1 MNLSN
6 ENRLLLLCAQAKVT
20 DDKLDQVKHL
30 LSLPL
35 NWNKILEAAFSQAIA
50 PLLYNSLKGI
60 QEEQYIPHEVMDK
73 LKKAYHENIARN
85 MYLYAELLR
94 ILRVFNDKGVRV
106 IILKGATLAKF
117 IYRDIGLRSMSDID
131 LLVKKEDL
139 SCAKEIMS
147 DLNYVPKN
155 HVTSDEWFEKNH
167 YHLPTY
173 INRDGSLMVE
183 IHWHITGKSFD
194 LNIKKWFKR
203 AKYTKLDGCPV
214 LIPAPEDMIIHLCL
228 HLYNHGY
235 DSKMILRELCDISE
249 TLNHYREEIDWLLF
263 QNEIDDYSLYRP
275 VYSVLHLLKK
285 FHDNVDIPLQT
296 QCIESSHINLKLLRI
311 LEKRMFI
318 DDGIFSAI
326 PGGLIKSLA
335 VNKISEKLRLLFP
348 IVFPPREVISK
359 GHLVSSYSSKIYFY
373 YLIRPFRL
381 LVKYG
386 KHLLTIYQIKIIRND

>member
-1 MNLSN
+1 MNLSD
-6 ENRLLLLCAQAKVT
+6 ENKLLLLCAQAKIPEN
-20 DDKLDQVKHL
+20 KLDQVKHL

-35 NWNKILEAAFSQAIA
+35 NWNKILESGFSQAIA

-60 QEEQYIPHEVMDK
+60 QGKQYIPREVMDK
-73 LKKAYHENIARN
+73 LKNAYHNNIARN
-85 MYLYAELLR
+85 MYLYVELLR
-94 ILRVFNDKGVRV
+94 ILKAFNKREVKV
-106 IILKGATLAKF
+106 IVLKGATLAKF
-117 IYRDIGLRSMSDID
+117 IYGDIGLRSMSDID

-139 SCAKEIMS
+139 SRAKKIMS
-147 DLNYVPKN
+147 DLNYVPKS
-155 HVTSDEWFEKNH
+155 HIFSDEWFEKNH

-173 INRDGSLMVE
+173 INREKSLMVE

-249 TLNHYREEIDWLLF
+249 TLNHYRDEINWLLF
-263 QNEIDDYSLYRP
+263 QNEIDDYGLYRP

-285 FHDNVDIPLQT
+285 FHSNVDIPLQI

-326 PGGLIKSLA
+326 PGGLIKSLT
-335 VNKISEKLRLLFP
+335 VNRTREKLRLLFP

-359 GHLVSSYSSKIYFY
+359 RYLVSSYSKIYFY

-381 LVKYG
+381 LIKYG
-386 KHLLTIYQIKIIRND
+386 KHLLTIHQTKIIRND